1 MGDCSSEEDY
11 SYEDEVQDEDEEEG
25 EEDHDERR
33 QRMKQERKREKAF
46 KKSNQR
52 EHMTLRKEE
61 HERKLRIILYFKQD
75 LIPMCGFNGFFGDA
89 NCEWGVE
96 DVLNHVGL
104 NKGHKFLHMEEPPRP
119 VSPRSPKA
127 WQYMMGMEN
136 DDYEMYNYENEW
148 DSD

>member
-1 MGDCSSEEDY
+1 
-11 SYEDEVQDEDEEEG
+11 
-25 EEDHDERR
+25 
-33 QRMKQERKREKAF
+33 
-46 KKSNQR
+46 
-52 EHMTLRKEE
+52 MTHLKEE

-89 NCEWGVE
+89 NCEWGVD
-96 DVLNHVGL
+96 DVLRCMEL

-136 DDYEMYNYENEW
+136 DDYEMYYYENEW
-148 DSD
+148 DRDY

>member
-1 MGDCSSEEDY
+1 MDLVPAYKIGLNPNAKEFVFASSRPSGGGSDF
-11 SYEDEVQDEDEEEG
+11 VIF
-25 EEDHDERR
+25 
-33 QRMKQERKREKAF
+33 M
-46 KKSNQR
+46 
-52 EHMTLRKEE
+52 
-61 HERKLRIILYFKQD
+61 IWD

-127 WQYMMGMEN
+127 WAVYDGNGE
-136 DDYEMYNYENEW
+136 
-148 DSD
+148 